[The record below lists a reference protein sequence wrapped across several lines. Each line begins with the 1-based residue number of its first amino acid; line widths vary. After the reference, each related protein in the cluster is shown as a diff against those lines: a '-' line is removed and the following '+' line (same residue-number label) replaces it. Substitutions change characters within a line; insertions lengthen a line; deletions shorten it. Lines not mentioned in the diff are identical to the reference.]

1 MKKTREDNFQKSE
14 KIFFGRKKHPS
25 EKKKERERERET
37 ERPPSKR
44 NHHQSRV
51 AHDEYEEQKDKKG
64 EKGGE
69 NREKNKKK
77 KEENNDVSLFVVVA
91 PRFVVKGR
99 DKIARGGGGKRER
112 EREKGKD
119 AGQSYRACVP
129 VSFPRALSFFFFF
142 NASL

>member
-1 MKKTREDNFQKSE
+1 MKKTRGKT
-14 KIFFGRKKHPS
+14 IFRKVRRYFWSKKAS
-25 EKKKERERERET
+25 IREKKKSERERETET

-77 KEENNDVSLFVVVA
+77 KEENNDITFCGCCA
-91 PRFVVKGR
+91 
-99 DKIARGGGGKRER
+99 
-112 EREKGKD
+112 
-119 AGQSYRACVP
+119 
-129 VSFPRALSFFFFF
+129 ALRC
-142 NASL
+142 